1 MSGSKKVALILS
13 GCGVYD
19 GSEVTEVVSCLIH
32 LSRAGVEVSMFAP
45 NFDQMHVIDHT
56 TGEEAKDTTR
66 NVLVEA
72 ARISRGNIKAL
83 DECNADDYDALII
96 PGGFGAAKNL
106 SDFAIKGADLTV
118 HSKLEQLMI
127 KFNEQSKPIGCCCI
141 APTIVAKVFGNK
153 GIKLTVGSDEESEK
167 WPYAGAA
174 GAINKLGASHTV
186 CKADEAC
193 IDKEHKIVSSSAYMY
208 AGKPH
213 EVDDSVKAMVDGVLS
228 LM

>member
-1 MSGSKKVALILS
+1 MSGKKVALILS

-32 LSRAGVEVSMFAP
+32 LSRAGVEVSVFAP
-45 NFDQMHVIDHT
+45 NIEQMHVIDHT
-56 TGEEAKDTTR
+56 TGEEMKDSTR
-66 NVLVEA
+66 NVLVES
-72 ARISRGNIKAL
+72 ARIARGSIKAL
-83 DECNADDYDALII
+83 NECNADDYDALII

-106 SDFAIKGADLTV
+106 SDFAVKGADLTV
-118 HSKLEQLMI
+118 NSTLEQLRI

-141 APTIVAKVFGNK
+141 APTIVAKVFGKK

-174 GAINKLGASHTV
+174 GAIQSLGASHTV
-186 CKADEAC
+186 CKTDEAC

-228 LM
+228 LL

>member
-1 MSGSKKVALILS
+1 MSGKKVALILS

-45 NFDQMHVIDHT
+45 NVSQMQVIDHT
-56 TGEEAKDTTR
+56 TGEEVKDTTR
-66 NVLVEA
+66 NVLVES
-72 ARISRGNIKAL
+72 ARIARGSIKAL
-83 DECNADDYDALII
+83 DECNADDYDAIII

-106 SDFAIKGADLTV
+106 SDFAVKGAELTV

-141 APTIVAKVFGNK
+141 APTIVAKVFGKK
-153 GIKLTVGSDEESEK
+153 GVKLTVGSDEESEK

-174 GAINKLGASHTV
+174 GAINKLGASHNV
-186 CKADEAC
+186 CKTDEAC

-213 EVDDSVKAMVDGVLS
+213 EVDDSVKAMIDGVIS